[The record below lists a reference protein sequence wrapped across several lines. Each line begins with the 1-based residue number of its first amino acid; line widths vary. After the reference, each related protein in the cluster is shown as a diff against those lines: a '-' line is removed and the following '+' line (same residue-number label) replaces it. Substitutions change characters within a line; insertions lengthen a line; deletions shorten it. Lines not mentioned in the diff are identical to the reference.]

1 MQEKYWTDQ
10 GVKVYSTNMITGLYR
25 FSKME
30 LHKLEEKLIKEN
42 GKIFLQNQFGADTLF
57 VQDPEIFKNIFSK
70 DFHVFTNRRVRV

>member
-1 MQEKYWTDQ
+1 MREKYWTDQ

-42 GKIFLQNQFGADTLF
+42 ENFISFR
-57 VQDPEIFKNIFSK
+57 IYYI
-70 DFHVFTNRRVRV
+70 